1 MTIELLLVIC
11 IATMYIDTS
20 KSVQRGKTYYRHLLR
35 ENYREDG
42 KIKHRT
48 LVNLSSLPDKVI
60 AAMKL
65 ALKHKDDLSAL
76 VNVTNIETAQGM
88 RIGAVFCLQ
97 AIAVRLGLV
106 KALGTDRQGKLAL
119 WQVLARLI
127 DQGSRL
133 SAVRLAERHGVCD
146 ILGLDRFHEDHLYA
160 NLSWLSENQEMI
172 EKRLFKQRYGAA
184 HPKLFLYDVTSS
196 YLEGTCNAFGAFGYN
211 RDGKKGKQ
219 QIVVGL
225 LVDSEGVPV
234 SVRVFEGN
242 TQDVK
247 TVGDQ
252 ISALVKRFGVEE
264 VIFVGDRG
272 MLKQPQLNLLE
283 DHRFHYIT
291 AITKTHI
298 RKLLKD
304 GVFQMEL
311 FDEDLGEIESEG
323 VRYVF
328 RRNPQR
334 AEEIS
339 MNRGDKL
346 KNLQRLLDQKNVYLA
361 GHGRSKAEIAVKKVM
376 AYAHK
381 LKLQDWIEVNV
392 DERRLTLHFN
402 RQTCDEASR
411 LDGCYVIKTDL
422 PTGDVPAGMI
432 HDRYKDLAQVEWAFR
447 TFKQGHLDIHPTF
460 VQTEASTQGHV
471 FVIMLAYLL
480 ERELY
485 RCWQDMD
492 ITVAEG
498 IDELG
503 SLRGVEITI
512 GDVTCQKV
520 PRPVGLS
527 EKLLLAAGVR
537 LPDVLPLRQI
547 HVATRKKLTDGRKRK
562 QHQRLTP
569 KISQN

>member
-1 MTIELLLVIC
+1 
-11 IATMYIDTS
+11 MYIDVS
-20 KSVQRGKTYYRHLLR
+20 KSVQRGKTYYRQLLR
-35 ENYREDG
+35 ESYREDG

-48 LVNLSSLPDKVI
+48 LANLSSLPDRVI

-76 VNVTNIETAQGM
+76 VNVTNIETVQGM

-106 KALGTDRQGKLAL
+106 KALGTDRPGKLAL

-133 SAVRLAERHGVCD
+133 SAVRLAESHGVCD
-146 ILGLDRFHEDHLYA
+146 ILGLDTFHEDHLYD
-160 NLSWLSENQEMI
+160 NLFWLSENQEMI
-172 EKRLFKQRYGAA
+172 EKRLFKQRYGAT
-184 HPKLFLYDVTSS
+184 PPRLFLYDVTSS

-225 LVDSEGVPV
+225 LADSEGVPV

-252 ISALVKRFGVEE
+252 ISVLVKRFGVEE

-323 VRYVF
+323 IRYVF

-339 MNRGDKL
+339 TNRDDKL
-346 KNLQRLLDQKNVYLA
+346 NKLQKLVDQKNVYLA
-361 GHGRSKAEIAVKKVM
+361 GHGRSKAEIAVNKVV
-376 AYAHK
+376 AYARK
-381 LKLQDWIEVNV
+381 LKLQDWMEVGV
-392 DERRLTLHFN
+392 DERRLTLQFN
-402 RQTCDEASR
+402 RQVCDEASR

-422 PTGDVPAGMI
+422 PTGDIPAGMI

-460 VQTEASTQGHV
+460 VQTEAST
-471 FVIMLAYLL
+471 
-480 ERELY
+480 
-485 RCWQDMD
+485 
-492 ITVAEG
+492 
-498 IDELG
+498 
-503 SLRGVEITI
+503 
-512 GDVTCQKV
+512 K
-520 PRPVGLS
+520 
-527 EKLLLAAGVR
+527 
-537 LPDVLPLRQI
+537 
-547 HVATRKKLTDGRKRK
+547 
-562 QHQRLTP
+562 
-569 KISQN
+569 

>member
-1 MTIELLLVIC
+1 MWFILAMY

-20 KSVQRGKTYYRHLLR
+20 RSIQRGKTYYRHLLR

-48 LVNLSSLPDKVI
+48 LANLSGLPDKVI

-65 ALKHKDDLSAL
+65 ALRHKDDLSAL
-76 VNVTNIETAQGM
+76 TNVKNIGTAQGM
-88 RIGAVFCLQ
+88 RIGAVFCLR

-106 KALGTDRQGKLAL
+106 AALGTDRQGKLAL

-146 ILGLDRFHEDHLYA
+146 IFGLEAFNEDHLYV
-160 NLSWLSENQEMI
+160 NLSWLAERQGDI
-172 EKRLFKQRYGAA
+172 EKRLFKQRYGTA
-184 HPKLFLYDVTSS
+184 PPRLFLYDVTSS

-219 QIVVGL
+219 QIVIGL
-225 LVDSEGVPV
+225 LVDSEGEPV

-252 ISALVKRFGVEE
+252 ISILVKRFGVEE

-272 MLKQPQLNLLE
+272 MLKQPQLNLLD

-291 AITKTHI
+291 AITKPQI
-298 RKLLKD
+298 QKLLKD
-304 GVFQMEL
+304 GVFQVEL
-311 FDEDLGEIESEG
+311 FDEDLGEIEYEG
-323 VRYVF
+323 IRYIF

-334 AEEIS
+334 AGEIAA
-339 MNRGDKL
+339 NRDDKR
-346 KNLQRLLDQKNVYLA
+346 KNLQKILDQQNVYLA
-361 GHGRSKAEIAVKKVM
+361 GHGRSKSDIAVKKVL
-376 AYAHK
+376 AYARK
-381 LKLQDWIEVNV
+381 LKLQDWIEVGL
-392 DERRLTLHFN
+392 EGRRLTLQFN
-402 RQTCDEASR
+402 RQACEDASR

-422 PTGDVPAGMI
+422 PAGDIPAQMI

-460 VQTEASTQGHV
+460 VQTKASTRGHV

-480 ERELY
+480 ERELH
-485 RCWQDMD
+485 RCWQDLD

-512 GDVTCQKV
+512 GDVTCRKV
-520 PRPVGLS
+520 PRPTDLI
-527 EKLLLAAGVR
+527 EKLLQAAGTR
-537 LPDVLPLRQI
+537 LPEVLPVRQV
-547 HVATRKKLTDGRKRK
+547 HVATRKKLTDRRKTK
-562 QHQRLTP
+562 QYQKLTTQM
-569 KISQN
+569 SQN

>member
-1 MTIELLLVIC
+1 
-11 IATMYIDTS
+11 MYIDTS

-35 ENYREDG
+35 ESYREDG
-42 KIKHRT
+42 RIKHRT
-48 LVNLSSLPDKVI
+48 LANLSGLPDKVI

-76 VNVTNIETAQGM
+76 VSVTNIETAQGM

-119 WQVLARLI
+119 WQVLARLL

-133 SAVRLAERHGVCD
+133 SAVRLAESHGVCD
-146 ILGLDRFHEDHLYA
+146 ILGLDTFHEDHLYA

-172 EKRLFKQRYGAA
+172 EKRLFKQRYGTAP
-184 HPKLFLYDVTSS
+184 PKLFLYDVTSS

-225 LVDSEGVPV
+225 LADSEGVPV

-252 ISALVKRFGVEE
+252 INALVKRFGVEE

-291 AITKTHI
+291 AITKAQI
-298 RKLLKD
+298 QKFLKD

-323 VRYVF
+323 IRYVF

-339 MNRGDKL
+339 TNRDDKL
-346 KNLQRLLDQKNVYLA
+346 QNLQRLLDQKNIYLA
-361 GHGRSKAEIAVKKVM
+361 GHGRSKAEIAVKKVV
-376 AYAHK
+376 AYARK
-381 LKLQDWIEVNV
+381 LKLQNWIEVGV
-392 DERRLTLHFN
+392 DERRLTLQFN
-402 RQTCDEASR
+402 RQVCDEASR

-422 PTGDVPAGMI
+422 PAGDISAGMI

-460 VQTEASTQGHV
+460 VQTKASTQGHV

-485 RCWQDMD
+485 RCWQNLD

-503 SLRGVEITI
+503 SLRGVDITI

-527 EKLLLAAGVR
+527 EKLLQDAGVH

-562 QHQRLTP
+562 RLHQLAP
-569 KISQN
+569 KLS

>member
-1 MTIELLLVIC
+1 
-11 IATMYIDTS
+11 MYIDVS
-20 KSVQRGKTYYRHLLR
+20 KSVQRGKTYYRQLLR
-35 ENYREDG
+35 ESYREDG

-48 LVNLSSLPDKVI
+48 LANLSSLPDRVI

-76 VNVTNIETAQGM
+76 VNVTNIETVQGM

-106 KALGTDRQGKLAL
+106 KALGTDRPGKLAL

-133 SAVRLAERHGVCD
+133 SAVRLAESHGVCD
-146 ILGLDRFHEDHLYA
+146 ILGLDTFHEDHLYD
-160 NLSWLSENQEMI
+160 NLFWLSENQEMI

-184 HPKLFLYDVTSS
+184 PPRLFLYDVTSS

-225 LVDSEGVPV
+225 LADSEGVPV

-252 ISALVKRFGVEE
+252 ISVLVKRFGVEE

-323 VRYVF
+323 IRYVF

-339 MNRGDKL
+339 TNRDDKL
-346 KNLQRLLDQKNVYLA
+346 NKLQKLVDQKNVYLA
-361 GHGRSKAEIAVKKVM
+361 GHGRSKAEIAVNKVV
-376 AYAHK
+376 AYARK
-381 LKLQDWIEVNV
+381 LKLQDWMEVGV
-392 DERRLTLHFN
+392 DERRLTLQFN
-402 RQTCDEASR
+402 RQACDEASR

-422 PTGDVPAGMI
+422 PTGDIPAGMI

-460 VQTEASTQGHV
+460 VQTEASTKGHV

-485 RCWQDMD
+485 RCWQNLD

-503 SLRGVEITI
+503 SLRGVDITI

-527 EKLLLAAGVR
+527 EKLLQAAGVR
-537 LPDVLPLRQI
+537 LPDVLPLRLI

-562 QHQRLTP
+562 RHQQLTP
-569 KISQN
+569 KLS

>member
-1 MTIELLLVIC
+1 
-11 IATMYIDTS
+11 MYIDVS
-20 KSVQRGKTYYRHLLR
+20 KSVQRGKTYYRQLLR
-35 ENYREDG
+35 ESYREDG

-48 LVNLSSLPDKVI
+48 LANLSSLPDRVI

-76 VNVTNIETAQGM
+76 VNVTNIETVQGM

-106 KALGTDRQGKLAL
+106 KALGTDRPGKLAL

-133 SAVRLAERHGVCD
+133 SAVRLAESHGVCD
-146 ILGLDRFHEDHLYA
+146 ILGLDTFHEDHLYD
-160 NLSWLSENQEMI
+160 NLFWLSENQEMI

-184 HPKLFLYDVTSS
+184 PPRLFLYDVTSS

-225 LVDSEGVPV
+225 LADSEGVPV

-252 ISALVKRFGVEE
+252 ISVLVKRFGVEE

-323 VRYVF
+323 IRYVF

-339 MNRGDKL
+339 TNRDDKL
-346 KNLQRLLDQKNVYLA
+346 NKLQKLVDQKNVYLA
-361 GHGRSKAEIAVKKVM
+361 GHGRSKAEIAVNKVV
-376 AYAHK
+376 AYARK
-381 LKLQDWIEVNV
+381 LKLQDWMEVGV
-392 DERRLTLHFN
+392 DERRLTLQFN
-402 RQTCDEASR
+402 RQACDEASR

-422 PTGDVPAGMI
+422 PTGDIPAGMI

-460 VQTEASTQGHV
+460 VQTEASTKGHV

-485 RCWQDMD
+485 RCWQNLD

-503 SLRGVEITI
+503 SLRGVDITI

-527 EKLLLAAGVR
+527 EKLLQAAGVR
-537 LPDVLPLRQI
+537 LPDVLPLRLI

-562 QHQRLTP
+562 RHQQLTP

>member
-1 MTIELLLVIC
+1 
-11 IATMYIDTS
+11 MYIDTS

-35 ENYREDG
+35 ESYREGG

-48 LVNLSSLPDKVI
+48 LTNLTSLPDKVI

-146 ILGLDRFHEDHLYA
+146 ILGLDTFHEDHLYA
-160 NLSWLSENQEMI
+160 NLSWLSENQELI
-172 EKRLFKQRYGAA
+172 EKRLFKQRYGVAP
-184 HPKLFLYDVTSS
+184 PKLFLYDVTSS

-225 LVDSEGVPV
+225 LADSEGVPV

-252 ISALVKRFGVEE
+252 ISVLVKRFGVEE

-291 AITKTHI
+291 AITKAQI

-304 GVFQMEL
+304 GIFQMEL

-323 VRYVF
+323 IRYIF

-334 AEEIS
+334 VSEIAAS
-339 MNRGDKL
+339 RTDKL
-346 KNLQRLLDQKNVYLA
+346 KNLHKLLDQKNVYLA
-361 GHGRSKAEIAVKKVM
+361 GHGRSKAEIAAKKVV
-376 AYAHK
+376 AYARK
-381 LKLQDWIEVNV
+381 LKLQDWIEVGV
-392 DERRLTLHFN
+392 DERRLSLQFN
-402 RQTCDEASR
+402 RQACDEASR

-422 PTGDVPAGMI
+422 LAGDVPAGMI

-460 VQTEASTQGHV
+460 VQTKASTQGHV

-480 ERELY
+480 ERELN
-485 RCWQDMD
+485 RCWQNLD
-492 ITVAEG
+492 ITVPEG

-512 GDVTCQKV
+512 GDATCQKV

-527 EKLLLAAGVR
+527 EKLLQAAGVR

-562 QHQRLTP
+562 RHQQLTP
-569 KISQN
+569 QMS

>member
-1 MTIELLLVIC
+1 
-11 IATMYIDTS
+11 MYIDTS

-35 ENYREDG
+35 ESYREDG
-42 KIKHRT
+42 KIKHHT
-48 LVNLSSLPDKVI
+48 LANLSRLPDKVI

-65 ALKHKDDLSAL
+65 ALKHKDDLSVL

-146 ILGLDRFHEDHLYA
+146 ISGLDTFHEDHLYA
-160 NLSWLSENQEMI
+160 NLSWLSENQELI
-172 EKRLFKQRYGAA
+172 EKRLFKQRYGTVP
-184 HPKLFLYDVTSS
+184 PKLFLYDVTSS

-211 RDGKKGKQ
+211 RDGKKGKE

-225 LVDSEGVPV
+225 LADSEGVPV
-234 SVRVFEGN
+234 SVRVFDGN
-242 TQDVK
+242 TPDVK

-283 DHRFHYIT
+283 DHRFHYVT
-291 AITKTHI
+291 AITKAQI
-298 RKLLKD
+298 RKFLKD

-311 FDEDLGEIESEG
+311 FDDDIVEIEYEDI
-323 VRYVF
+323 RYVF

-339 MNRGDKL
+339 KNRGDKL
-346 KNLQRLLDQKNVYLA
+346 KNLERLLDHKNTYLA
-361 GHGRSKAEIAVKKVM
+361 GHGRSKTEVAVRKVV
-376 AYAHK
+376 AYARK
-381 LKLQDWIEVNV
+381 LKLQDWSEVDV
-392 DERRLTLHFN
+392 DGRRLTLRFN
-402 RQTCDEASR
+402 RQACDEASR

-422 PTGDVPAGMI
+422 PTGDAPAIMI

-447 TFKQGHLDIHPTF
+447 TFKQGHLEIHPTF
-460 VQTEASTQGHV
+460 VQTKASTQGHV

-485 RCWQDMD
+485 RCWQNLD

-512 GDVTCQKV
+512 GDVKCQKV

-527 EKLLLAAGVR
+527 EKLLHDAGVR
-537 LPDVLPLRQI
+537 LPDVFPLRQI
-547 HVATRKKLTDGRKRK
+547 HVATRKKLTDSRKTK
-562 QHQRLTP
+562 QHQQFTP
-569 KISQN
+569 KMPQN

>member
-1 MTIELLLVIC
+1 
-11 IATMYIDTS
+11 MYIDTS

-35 ENYREDG
+35 ESYREGG

-48 LVNLSSLPDKVI
+48 LTNLASLPDKVI

-146 ILGLDRFHEDHLYA
+146 ILGLDTFHEDHLYA
-160 NLSWLSENQEMI
+160 NLSWLSENQELI
-172 EKRLFKQRYGAA
+172 EKRLFKQRYGVAP
-184 HPKLFLYDVTSS
+184 PKLFLYDVTSS

-225 LVDSEGVPV
+225 LMDSEGVPV

-252 ISALVKRFGVEE
+252 ISVLVKRFGVEE

-291 AITKTHI
+291 AITKAQI

-304 GVFQMEL
+304 GIFQMEL

-323 VRYVF
+323 IRYIF

-334 AEEIS
+334 VSEIAAS
-339 MNRGDKL
+339 RTDKL
-346 KNLQRLLDQKNVYLA
+346 KNLHKLLDQKNVYLA
-361 GHGRSKAEIAVKKVM
+361 GHGRSKAEIAAKKVV
-376 AYAHK
+376 AYARK
-381 LKLQDWIEVNV
+381 LKLQDWIEVGV
-392 DERRLTLHFN
+392 DERRLSLQFN
-402 RQTCDEASR
+402 RQACDEASR

-422 PTGDVPAGMI
+422 LAGDVPAGMI

-460 VQTEASTQGHV
+460 VQTKASTQGHV

-480 ERELY
+480 ERELN
-485 RCWQDMD
+485 RCWQNLD
-492 ITVAEG
+492 ITVPEG

-512 GDVTCQKV
+512 GDATCQKV

-527 EKLLLAAGVR
+527 EKLLQAAGVR

-562 QHQRLTP
+562 RHQQLTP
-569 KISQN
+569 QMS

>member
-1 MTIELLLVIC
+1 
-11 IATMYIDTS
+11 MYIDVS
-20 KSVQRGKTYYRHLLR
+20 KSVQRGKTYYRQLLR
-35 ENYREDG
+35 ESYREDG

-48 LVNLSSLPDKVI
+48 LANLSSLPDRVI

-76 VNVTNIETAQGM
+76 VNVTNIETVQGM

-106 KALGTDRQGKLAL
+106 KALGTDRPGKLAL

-133 SAVRLAERHGVCD
+133 SAVRLAESHGVCD
-146 ILGLDRFHEDHLYA
+146 ILGLDTFHEDHLYD
-160 NLSWLSENQEMI
+160 NLFWLSENQEMI

-184 HPKLFLYDVTSS
+184 PPRLFLYDVTSS

-225 LVDSEGVPV
+225 LADSEGVPV

-252 ISALVKRFGVEE
+252 ISVLVKRFGVEE

-323 VRYVF
+323 IRYVF

-339 MNRGDKL
+339 TNRDDKL
-346 KNLQRLLDQKNVYLA
+346 NKLQKLVDQKNVYLA
-361 GHGRSKAEIAVKKVM
+361 GHGRSKAEIAVNKVV
-376 AYAHK
+376 AYARK
-381 LKLQDWIEVNV
+381 LKLQDWMEVGV
-392 DERRLTLHFN
+392 DERRLTLQFN
-402 RQTCDEASR
+402 RQVCDEASR

-422 PTGDVPAGMI
+422 PTGDIPAGMI

-460 VQTEASTQGHV
+460 VQTEASTKGHV

-485 RCWQDMD
+485 RCWQNLD

-503 SLRGVEITI
+503 SLRGVDITI

-527 EKLLLAAGVR
+527 EKLLQAAGVR
-537 LPDVLPLRQI
+537 LPDVLPLRLI

-562 QHQRLTP
+562 RHQQLTP
-569 KISQN
+569 KLS

>member
-1 MTIELLLVIC
+1 
-11 IATMYIDTS
+11 MYIDVS
-20 KSVQRGKTYYRHLLR
+20 KSVQRGKTYYRQLLR
-35 ENYREDG
+35 ESYREDG

-48 LVNLSSLPDKVI
+48 LANLSSLPDRVI

-76 VNVTNIETAQGM
+76 VNVTNIETVQGM

-106 KALGTDRQGKLAL
+106 KALGTDRPGKLAL

-133 SAVRLAERHGVCD
+133 SAVRLAESHGVCD
-146 ILGLDRFHEDHLYA
+146 ILGLDTFHEDHLYD
-160 NLSWLSENQEMI
+160 NLFWLSENQEMI

-184 HPKLFLYDVTSS
+184 PPRLFLYDVTSS

-225 LVDSEGVPV
+225 LADSEGVPV

-252 ISALVKRFGVEE
+252 ISVLVKRFGVEE

-323 VRYVF
+323 IRYVF

-339 MNRGDKL
+339 TNRDDKL
-346 KNLQRLLDQKNVYLA
+346 NKLQKLVDQKNVYLA
-361 GHGRSKAEIAVKKVM
+361 GHGRSKAEIAVNKVV
-376 AYAHK
+376 AYARK
-381 LKLQDWIEVNV
+381 LKLQDWMEVGV
-392 DERRLTLHFN
+392 DERRLTLQFN
-402 RQTCDEASR
+402 RQACDEASR

-422 PTGDVPAGMI
+422 PTGDIPAGMI

-460 VQTEASTQGHV
+460 VQTEASTKGHV

-485 RCWQDMD
+485 RCWQNLD

-503 SLRGVEITI
+503 SLRGVDITI

-527 EKLLLAAGVR
+527 EKLLQAAGVR
-537 LPDVLPLRQI
+537 LPDVLPLRLI

-562 QHQRLTP
+562 RHQQLTP
-569 KISQN
+569 GMM

>member
-1 MTIELLLVIC
+1 
-11 IATMYIDTS
+11 MYIDTS

-35 ENYREDG
+35 ESYREGG

-48 LVNLSSLPDKVI
+48 LANLTSLPDKVI

-146 ILGLDRFHEDHLYA
+146 ILGLDTFHEDHLYA
-160 NLSWLSENQEMI
+160 NLSWLSENQELI
-172 EKRLFKQRYGAA
+172 EKRLFKQRYGVAP
-184 HPKLFLYDVTSS
+184 PKLFLYDVTSS

-225 LVDSEGVPV
+225 LADSEGVPV

-252 ISALVKRFGVEE
+252 ISVLVKRFGVEE

-291 AITKTHI
+291 AITKVHI

-304 GVFQMEL
+304 GVFQMDL

-323 VRYVF
+323 IRYIF

-334 AEEIS
+334 VSEIAAS
-339 MNRGDKL
+339 RTDKL
-346 KNLQRLLDQKNVYLA
+346 KNLHKLLDQKNVYLA
-361 GHGRSKAEIAVKKVM
+361 GHGRSKAEIAAKKVV
-376 AYAHK
+376 AYARK
-381 LKLQDWIEVNV
+381 LKLQDWIEVGV
-392 DERRLTLHFN
+392 DERRLSLQFN
-402 RQTCDEASR
+402 RQACDEASR

-447 TFKQGHLDIHPTF
+447 TFKQGHLEIHPTF
-460 VQTEASTQGHV
+460 VQTKASTQGHV

-480 ERELY
+480 ERELN
-485 RCWQDMD
+485 RCWQNLD
-492 ITVAEG
+492 ITVPEG

-512 GDVTCQKV
+512 GDATCQKV

-527 EKLLLAAGVR
+527 EKLFQAAGVR

-562 QHQRLTP
+562 RHQQLTP
-569 KISQN
+569 QMS

>member
-1 MTIELLLVIC
+1 
-11 IATMYIDTS
+11 MYIDTS

-35 ENYREDG
+35 ESYREGG

-48 LVNLSSLPDKVI
+48 LTNLTSLPDKVI

-146 ILGLDRFHEDHLYA
+146 ILGLDTFHEDHLYA
-160 NLSWLSENQEMI
+160 NLSWLSENQELI
-172 EKRLFKQRYGAA
+172 EKRLFKQRYGTAP
-184 HPKLFLYDVTSS
+184 PKLFLYDVTSS

-225 LVDSEGVPV
+225 LADSEGVPV

-252 ISALVKRFGVEE
+252 ISVLVKRFGVEE

-291 AITKTHI
+291 AITKAQI

-304 GVFQMEL
+304 GIFQMEL

-323 VRYVF
+323 IRYIF

-334 AEEIS
+334 VSEIAAS
-339 MNRGDKL
+339 RTDKL
-346 KNLQRLLDQKNVYLA
+346 KNLHKLLDQKNVYLA
-361 GHGRSKAEIAVKKVM
+361 GHGRSKAEIAAKKVV
-376 AYAHK
+376 AYARK
-381 LKLQDWIEVNV
+381 LKLQDWIEVGV
-392 DERRLTLHFN
+392 DERRLSLQFN
-402 RQTCDEASR
+402 RQACDEASR

-422 PTGDVPAGMI
+422 LAGDVPAGMI

-460 VQTEASTQGHV
+460 VQTKASTQGHV

-480 ERELY
+480 ERELN
-485 RCWQDMD
+485 RCWQNLD
-492 ITVAEG
+492 ITVPEG

-512 GDVTCQKV
+512 GDATCQKV

-527 EKLLLAAGVR
+527 EKLLQAAGVR

-562 QHQRLTP
+562 RHQQLTP
-569 KISQN
+569 QMS

>member
-1 MTIELLLVIC
+1 
-11 IATMYIDTS
+11 MYIDTS

-35 ENYREDG
+35 ESYREGG

-48 LVNLSSLPDKVI
+48 LTNLTSLPDKVI

-146 ILGLDRFHEDHLYA
+146 ILGLDTFHEDHLYA
-160 NLSWLSENQEMI
+160 NLSWLSENQELI
-172 EKRLFKQRYGAA
+172 EKRLFKQRYGVAP
-184 HPKLFLYDVTSS
+184 PKLFLYDVTSS

-225 LVDSEGVPV
+225 LADSEGVPV

-252 ISALVKRFGVEE
+252 ISVLVKRFGVEE

-291 AITKTHI
+291 AITKAQI

-304 GVFQMEL
+304 GIFQMEL
-311 FDEDLGEIESEG
+311 FDDDIGEIEYEDI
-323 VRYVF
+323 RYIF

-334 AEEIS
+334 VSEIAAS
-339 MNRGDKL
+339 RTDKL
-346 KNLQRLLDQKNVYLA
+346 KNLHKLLDQKNVYLA
-361 GHGRSKAEIAVKKVM
+361 GHGRSKAEIAAKKVV
-376 AYAHK
+376 AYARK
-381 LKLQDWIEVNV
+381 LKLQDWIEVGV
-392 DERRLTLHFN
+392 DERRLSLQFN
-402 RQTCDEASR
+402 RQACDEASR

-422 PTGDVPAGMI
+422 LAGDVPAGMI

-460 VQTEASTQGHV
+460 VQTKASTQGHV

-480 ERELY
+480 ERELN
-485 RCWQDMD
+485 RCWQNLD
-492 ITVAEG
+492 ITVPEG

-512 GDVTCQKV
+512 GDATCQKV

-527 EKLLLAAGVR
+527 EKLLQAAGVR

-562 QHQRLTP
+562 RHQQLTP
-569 KISQN
+569 QMS

>member
-1 MTIELLLVIC
+1 
-11 IATMYIDTS
+11 MYIDTS

-35 ENYREDG
+35 ESYREDG

-48 LVNLSSLPDKVI
+48 FANLSNLPDKVI

-146 ILGLDRFHEDHLYA
+146 ILGVDTFHEDHLYA
-160 NLSWLSENQEMI
+160 NLSWLSENQELI

-184 HPKLFLYDVTSS
+184 PPKLFLYDVTSS

-225 LVDSEGVPV
+225 LADSEGVPV

-252 ISALVKRFGVEE
+252 INVLVKRFGVEE

-291 AITKTHI
+291 AITKIHI

-323 VRYVF
+323 IRYIF

-334 AEEIS
+334 VSEIAAS
-339 MNRGDKL
+339 RTDKL
-346 KNLQRLLDQKNVYLA
+346 KNLHKLLDQKNVYLA
-361 GHGRSKAEIAVKKVM
+361 GHGRSKAEIAAKKVV
-376 AYAHK
+376 AYARK
-381 LKLQDWIEVNV
+381 LKLQDWIEVGV
-392 DERRLTLHFN
+392 DERRLSLQFN
-402 RQTCDEASR
+402 RQACDEASR

-422 PTGDVPAGMI
+422 LAGDVPAGMI

-460 VQTEASTQGHV
+460 VQTKASTQGHV

-480 ERELY
+480 ERELN
-485 RCWQDMD
+485 RCWQNLD
-492 ITVAEG
+492 ITVPEG

-512 GDVTCQKV
+512 GDATCQKV

-527 EKLLLAAGVR
+527 EKLLQAAGVR
-537 LPDVLPLRQI
+537 LPDVLPLKQI
-547 HVATRKKLTDGRKRK
+547 HVATRKKLIDGRKRK
-562 QHQRLTP
+562 RHQQLTP
-569 KISQN
+569 QMS

>member
-1 MTIELLLVIC
+1 
-11 IATMYIDTS
+11 MYIDTS
-20 KSVQRGKTYYRHLLR
+20 KSVQRGKTYYRHLFR
-35 ENYREDG
+35 ESYREEG
-42 KIKHRT
+42 KVKHRT
-48 LVNLSSLPDKVI
+48 LANLSNLPDKVI

-65 ALKHKDDLSAL
+65 ALKHKDDLSVL
-76 VNVTNIETAQGM
+76 VSVTNIETALGM

-119 WQVLARLI
+119 WQVLARLL

-133 SAVRLAERHGVCD
+133 SAVRLAESHGVCD
-146 ILGLDRFHEDHLYA
+146 ILGLDTFHEDHLYA
-160 NLSWLSENQEMI
+160 NLSWLSENQEDI
-172 EKRLFKQRYGAA
+172 EKRLFKQRYGTAP
-184 HPKLFLYDVTSS
+184 PKLFLYDVTSS

-225 LVDSEGVPV
+225 LADSEGVPV
-234 SVRVFEGN
+234 SVRVFDGN

-252 ISALVKRFGVEE
+252 ITALVKRFGVQE

-291 AITKTHI
+291 AITKSQI

-311 FDEDLGEIESEG
+311 FDEDLGEIEYEG
-323 VRYVF
+323 IRYVF

-334 AEEIS
+334 VEEVS
-339 MNRGDKL
+339 ANRSDKL

-361 GHGRSKAEIAVKKVM
+361 GHGRSKAEVAVNKVV
-376 AYAHK
+376 AYARK
-381 LKLQDWIEVNV
+381 LKLQDWIEVGV
-392 DERRLTLHFN
+392 DERRLTLQFN
-402 RQTCDEASR
+402 RQVYDEASR

-422 PTGDVPAGMI
+422 PTGDIPAGMI

-460 VQTEASTQGHV
+460 VQTKASTQGHV

-485 RCWQDMD
+485 RCWQNLD

-503 SLRGVEITI
+503 SLRGVDITI

-527 EKLLLAAGVR
+527 EKLLQAAGVR
-537 LPDVLPLRQI
+537 LPNVLPLKQI
-547 HVATRKKLTDGRKRK
+547 HVATRKKLTDGRKRMRY
-562 QHQRLTP
+562 QNLTQ
-569 KISQN
+569 KTSQN

>member
-1 MTIELLLVIC
+1 
-11 IATMYIDTS
+11 MYIDTS
-20 KSVQRGKTYYRHLLR
+20 KSVQRGKTYYRHLFR
-35 ENYREDG
+35 ESYREDG
-42 KIKHRT
+42 KVKHRT
-48 LVNLSSLPDKVI
+48 LANLSSLPDKVI

-146 ILGLDRFHEDHLYA
+146 ILGLDTFHEDHLYA

-184 HPKLFLYDVTSS
+184 PPKLFLYDVTSS

-211 RDGKKGKQ
+211 RDRKKGKQ

-225 LVDSEGVPV
+225 LADSEGVPV

-252 ISALVKRFGVEE
+252 ISVLVKRFGVEE

-291 AITKTHI
+291 AITKAQI

-304 GVFQMEL
+304 GIFQMEL

-323 VRYVF
+323 IRYIF

-334 AEEIS
+334 VSEIAAS
-339 MNRGDKL
+339 RTDKL
-346 KNLQRLLDQKNVYLA
+346 KNLHKLLDQKNVYLA
-361 GHGRSKAEIAVKKVM
+361 GHGRSKAEIAVKKVV
-376 AYAHK
+376 AYARK
-381 LKLQDWIEVNV
+381 LKLQDWIEVGV
-392 DERRLTLHFN
+392 DERRLSLQFN

-422 PTGDVPAGMI
+422 LAGDVPAGMI

-460 VQTEASTQGHV
+460 VQTKASTQGHV

-485 RCWQDMD
+485 RCWQNLD

-503 SLRGVEITI
+503 SLRGVDITI

-527 EKLLLAAGVR
+527 EKLLQAAGVR

-547 HVATRKKLTDGRKRK
+547 HVATRKKLTEGRKIKR
-562 QHQRLTP
+562 HQLLTP